1 MKIEWMEL
9 KSFLDEKTAL
19 YNRPEFIPGDPVS
32 VPHLFVEKNDIEIA
46 GFLTAIMAWGNRASI
61 INSATSLVRQ
71 MDFSPY
77 DFILNAGEKDLARFR
92 KFVHRTFN
100 GDDCFYFLKTLKI
113 IYHEYG
119 GLEQIFTEPVRQGKT
134 LKESLIRFRKIF
146 FTGKHS
152 GHVLKHVADVEKNAS
167 AKRLCMF
174 LRWMVRRDKGNVD
187 FGLWQ
192 EISPSLLFCPLDV
205 HSGRVARSLNLLT
218 RKSNDWIAVEELTSQ
233 LRSFDPCDPVKYDF
247 ALFGLGIYENF

>member
-1 MKIEWMEL
+1 MKIGSKEL

-32 VPHLFVEKNDIEIA
+32 VPHLFVEKNDIEIT
-46 GFLTAIMAWGNRASI
+46 GFLTATIAWGNRTSI
-61 INSATSLVRQ
+61 INNATGLVRQ

-77 DFILNAGEKDLARFR
+77 DFVLHAGEDDMRRFS

-100 GDDCFYFLKTLKI
+100 GDDCIYFLKALKN
-113 IYHEYG
+113 IYHEHD
-119 GLEQIFTEPVRQGKT
+119 GLEQVFTKPIRDGKT

-146 FTGKHS
+146 FTWKHTV
-152 GHVLKHVADVEKNAS
+152 HTLKHVADVEKNAS

-174 LRWMVRRDKGNVD
+174 LRWMVRRDRGNVD
-187 FGLWQ
+187 FGLWP

-205 HSGRVARSLNLLT
+205 HSGRVARSLGILT

-233 LRSFDPCDPVKYDF
+233 LRLLDPSDPAKYDF
-247 ALFGLGIYENF
+247 ALFGLGIHEKF